1 MENPDKWNHISNDIY
16 VQERF
21 LDYWECIT
29 EDIEPENVSQLKAPS
44 KGFYLEGHAQ
54 GIRDYKAYLRSIT
67 DG

>member
-21 LDYWECIT
+21 LDYWEYIN
-29 EDIEPENVSQLKAPS
+29 EGLGDLSHLKDTS

-54 GIRDYKAYLRSIT
+54 GIRDYKAYLRGIT